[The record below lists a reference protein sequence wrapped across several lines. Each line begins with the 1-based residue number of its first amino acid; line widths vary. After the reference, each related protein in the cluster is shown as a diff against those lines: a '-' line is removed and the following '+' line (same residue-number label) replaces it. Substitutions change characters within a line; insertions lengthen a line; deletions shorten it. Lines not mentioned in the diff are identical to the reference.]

1 MTWDKVWT
9 APNGGL
15 SSETLTRRCVK
26 GDIIV
31 WRVWKKSNSRM
42 NAPST
47 LNTLEEMEPPGSKR
61 QKDVSD
67 GAGEGLCQSEL
78 QVETRGRG

>member
-1 MTWDKVWT
+1 M
-9 APNGGL
+9 PPG
-15 SSETLTRRCVK
+15 
-26 GDIIV
+26 
-31 WRVWKKSNSRM
+31 
-42 NAPST
+42 T

-61 QKDVSD
+61 QKDVSG